1 MLTKTLQTI
10 RKADGDDERWE
21 EAAKLFS
28 ENYGVWGPGSGREG
42 MHIHIHWTSPYI

>member
-1 MLTKTLQTI
+1 MSTKTLQTI
-10 RKADGDDERWE
+10 HKGEGDETRWE

-42 MHIHIHWTSPYI
+42 MHPHSLESLYI